1 MKFSKLKKTVALLV
15 CLTCMLSAMPLNVF
29 ATEEG
34 QKTSGGASVNTQYG
48 VGTQLSDQ
56 EKRNATLEGIRDGLG
71 GSSKNSSLEE
81 IEQLAISQ
89 GWIDSNGNLTDNA
102 PEGTKESVFNAIEA
116 AKDEKLYTTGDAKGA
131 ANFVA
136 QDYEN
141 KTGEKLSEEAL
152 TNLEFVYS
160 NSVYTDVDEQ
170 DAQWA
175 NANGQKIAFQIAVSP
190 IVANMMT
197 RAGYDDPVKFAQDLA
212 AGKIDPTVAQDWEEW
227 KKVNDVAANSN
238 NGAGTHAKDDF
249 MRDYF
254 DKYPPASKNEWFT
267 KYFNYILIQGQMI
280 ESLGGGYTLSVDDE
294 GSLVFTSTDPGAA
307 YRIFTISKY
316 DMQINYTGFRAE
328 YYRLYG
334 ENLSDEEI
342 FKMITDYL
350 QETKIIEEITSV
362 VVDHDSYKE
371 VLAYMNEAYT
381 YIKEVTFTLS
391 RADNKEIRHNEIP
404 TITPQSFKEN
414 FIRFKDG
421 NYYGTNVEMELKASG
436 MSEAEQDLFKD
447 LFEQP
452 VFANDTHR
460 RRATAYLYAYFC
472 LEEWLCEVTGHP
484 LEPSDTYLQFSQ
496 GTKIGRG
503 QDAGWKVNGSR
514 MTLTI
519 DFYKSFVELSKVT
532 GINVNDIIRNY
543 MSDYTPSKW
552 SQNGASAATSLDD
565 IKISF
570 TTHSGEIINNDTDYF
585 GKNGRSTYTFG
596 KGEVIGYVGFFDSN
610 EESLPSFVSTK
621 IKSYYSNNLST
632 IARELQEPTA
642 SVPQPGGIGRAYV
655 AGQEPSSSAYWVSK
669 EGKYLGTVHSETAF
683 SKYFNGQRINTKM
696 FKLGD
701 ETGTYGYVPFLVT
714 ERPEISSAF
723 NVQVDAIEYTLFMP
737 AQYTESR
744 YSGETLIHPSWIYF
758 SHREVPGMVKTITTT
773 QDIVYLDTFNDA
785 IENRHWGE
793 EEGRYVKEFEK
804 LSFKDPG
811 YFLFFYGDLAGIEP
825 VATQLDNAWNN
836 IVQKNL
842 RSDMLEYYSGYTYRK
857 LNENGDGSFKNTDR
871 LGAFPEFKQEP
882 KKEMKEFLQ
891 VIEKEKHFNENIELQ
906 EKLKQY
912 NFKYAVVEN
921 EEKGE
926 SYCYAIFGAALN
938 YIETENFTDPH
949 LCEGKINCRTV
960 IDANGNKTET
970 SDPAH
975 QGHCKS
981 CCKGNTYADPCP
993 ECTIYWDSRH
1003 ICSKNDPND
1012 LEPPHSHDDAKCCG
1026 YKVAYIKENY
1036 MPTVTFN
1043 DTHGNVVINSDYNKS
1058 NGIAQRIIGI
1068 SDLGLNAMNGG
1079 VKTDHH
1085 RWAWA
1090 STFEA
1095 YPEGN
1100 GNDILD
1106 PIPPIDPTNP
1116 PSGGNPGSGGGGGGN
1131 PPNPGVTKPYPW
1143 PTPITPPGGL
1153 KLFAHIGKTIE
1164 TFITV

>member
-29 ATEEG
+29 ATEEE
-34 QKTSGGASVNTQYG
+34 QTTSGGASVNTQHG

-56 EKRNATLEGIRDGLG
+56 EKRNATLKGIRDGLG
-71 GSSKNSSLEE
+71 GNSKNCPLEE
-81 IEQLAISQ
+81 IEQMAISQ
-89 GWIDSNGNLTDNA
+89 GWIDSNGNLTDGA
-102 PEGTKESVFNAIEA
+102 PRDIKESVSNTIEA
-116 AKDEKLYTTGDAKGA
+116 AKNEKLYTTGDAKGA

-136 QDYEN
+136 QDYEK
-141 KTGEKLSEEAL
+141 KTGEKLSDETLA
-152 TNLEFVYS
+152 NLELVYL

-175 NANGQKIAFQIAVSP
+175 NANGQKIAFQVAVNP

-197 RAGYDDPVKFAQDLA
+197 RAGYDDPVKFSQDLA
-212 AGKIDPTVAQDWEEW
+212 AGKIDPAVAQDWEEW
-227 KKVNDVAANSN
+227 KKVNDIAANSD

-280 ESLGGGYTLSVDDE
+280 ESLGGGYTLSVDNE
-294 GSLVFTSTDPGAA
+294 GNLVFTSTDPGAA
-307 YRIFTISKY
+307 VRIFTISKY

-334 ENLSDEEI
+334 VNLSDEEI

-350 QETKIIEEITSV
+350 QERDIIEKRISL

-381 YIKEVTFTLS
+381 YIKEVTFTLT

-421 NYYGTNVEMELKASG
+421 NYYGTNVEMKLKASG
-436 MSEAEQDLFKD
+436 MSKAEQDLFKD

-496 GTKIGRG
+496 GTKIGVG

-543 MSDYTPSKW
+543 ISDYTEPQWQEENSGYLQISYTTHGGKLKGYFGNTISASEVLKKANVEG
-552 SQNGASAATSLDD
+552 SQNIGGWYYNCN
-565 IKISF
+565 IPKISR
-570 TTHSGEIINNDTDYF
+570 TIENPNPMNNKQY
-585 GKNGRSTYTFG
+585 
-596 KGEVIGYVGFFDSN
+596 
-610 EESLPSFVSTK
+610 
-621 IKSYYSNNLST
+621 
-632 IARELQEPTA
+632 
-642 SVPQPGGIGRAYV
+642 GIGRANTGNTILTQ
-655 AGQEPSSSAYWVSK
+655 AAWVTNPN
-669 EGKYLGTVHSETAF
+669 GGNYLGTVHSKTNFET
-683 SKYFNGQRINTKM
+683 YFNNQSINTSM

-701 ETGTYGYVPFLVT
+701 KTGVYGYVPFLVT
-714 ERPEISSAF
+714 NRPEISSAF

-737 AQYTESR
+737 CVFS
-744 YSGETLIHPSWIYF
+744 ETIKDPENDSIRHPSWIYF
-758 SHREVPGMVKTITTT
+758 PHREVPSITTAAT
-773 QDIVYLDTFNDA
+773 EAFGASGGTCDLWDFKDATEENHDDLEYTELYKKYFTDPSYYLFF
-785 IENRHWGE
+785 
-793 EEGRYVKEFEK
+793 EEGAKAAGVTPTTAALSSAREK
-804 LSFKDPG
+804 LREYNLREDMLQYYAGFAYRKVHKGNSWDCKYIGPFPG
-811 YFLFFYGDLAGIEP
+811 YDSKSMA
-825 VATQLDNAWNN
+825 
-836 IVQKNL
+836 
-842 RSDMLEYYSGYTYRK
+842 
-857 LNENGDGSFKNTDR
+857 
-871 LGAFPEFKQEP
+871 
-882 KKEMKEFLQ
+882 EFLADVAKQ
-891 VIEKEKHFNENIELQ
+891 DNFTDDCPEALLLQ
-906 EKLKQY
+906 KY
-912 NFKYAVVEN
+912 NFSYATTTDPETN
-921 EEKGE
+921 KT
-926 SYCYAIFGAALN
+926 YCYAIFGPALTFN
-938 YIETENFTDPH
+938 EGGLVPHDHSQCHMKDTDGDGVNDTIKHEHYSNEYGCGHDCAYCEYYFDETNQH
-949 LCEGKINCRTV
+949 R
-960 IDANGNKTET
+960 
-970 SDPAH
+970 
-975 QGHCKS
+975 
-981 CCKGNTYADPCP
+981 
-993 ECTIYWDSRH
+993 
-1003 ICSKNDPND
+1003 CSKGTGRDHLDN
-1012 LEPPHSHDDAKCCG
+1012 CCVYVTPSVSG
-1026 YKVAYIKENY
+1026 GA
-1036 MPTVTFN
+1036 MPTILFN
-1043 DTHGNVVINSDYNKS
+1043 DTHGNLVINSNRQKS
-1058 NGIAQRIIGI
+1058 NNFAQPILGIT
-1068 SDLGLNAMNGG
+1068 DMGLNAINGG

-1090 STFEA
+1090 TTLEGIPDPDPDPD
-1095 YPEGN
+1095 PEPTPPPP
-1100 GNDILD
+1100 D
-1106 PIPPIDPTNP
+1106 PDPNP
-1116 PSGGNPGSGGGGGGN
+1116 PTGGGNGGGGGN
-1131 PPNPGVTKPYPW
+1131 PPNPGETKPYPW

-1153 KLFAHIGKTIE
+1153 KLFEHIGKVIE